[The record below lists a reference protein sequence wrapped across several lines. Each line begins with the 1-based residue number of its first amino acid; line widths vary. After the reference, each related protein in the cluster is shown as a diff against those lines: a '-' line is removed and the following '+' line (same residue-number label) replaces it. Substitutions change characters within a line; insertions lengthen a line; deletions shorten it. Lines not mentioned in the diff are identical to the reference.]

1 MGACSA
7 QRCSHLLQAAPYAPL
22 DLRRRTLMG
31 GHGFVNAFLEIKGSP
46 VPYSGRSRSRL
57 CGFCPPSTPTPMS
70 DDFGSRMGAARLG
83 KVASD
88 AVSVTV
94 GRPLTCADAVTRP
107 VWPVEH

>member
-46 VPYSGRSRSRL
+46 VPTPAGAVLGSAASALRARQHRCPMILGAGWERRGSVRWRQTRL
-57 CGFCPPSTPTPMS
+57 
-70 DDFGSRMGAARLG
+70 A
-83 KVASD
+83 
-88 AVSVTV
+88 
-94 GRPLTCADAVTRP
+94 
-107 VWPVEH
+107 

>member
-57 CGFCPPSTPTPMS
+57 AASALRARQHRCPILGAGWERR
-70 DDFGSRMGAARLG
+70 GSVRRRQTRL
-83 KVASD
+83 A
-88 AVSVTV
+88 
-94 GRPLTCADAVTRP
+94 
-107 VWPVEH
+107 